1 MAPTNATEG
10 PTRPRKRA
18 RRDSASTSSPS
29 SAPTTSTSTSTSSPT
44 APRLFAPFR
53 ALGIITNHVPFALQ
67 ARSHKGAVDGPRVHL
82 LTSVGRSYALWEANK
97 MTLLFV
103 GTPAPQPIAAL
114 AMDGDAVWVAAGARL
129 IKYLRGKEVLRA
141 GNPHGQPLATATIF
155 GNQILSL
162 EEGGGR
168 LLVFS
173 TKDGE
178 LVRDI
183 EFASGFTATRLLHP
197 ATYLNKVLVASAEG
211 GMELWNIKDG
221 VRIYVFDA
229 RELSPGPSA
238 SAVTALVQAPAV
250 DVVGIGFADGS
261 IAVHDVR
268 ADERLLSFR
277 MGTGSSSTSTSSTGA
292 SFGADGSSSPIR
304 ALAFRTDGAPILASA
319 DASGALAIWDL
330 NAPAKL
336 LHLVHGAHDAGV
348 TSLEWVPGQ
357 PLLIS
362 GGEDNSVKQWLFDAP
377 SASPRLFD
385 APTSSPRLLKSRTGH
400 RAPPTLVRF
409 YGEDGKQVLT
419 AGPDRAL
426 RLTSLVRESRGC
438 EMSQGRGT
446 MGTHPSS
453 TTPKPKLA
461 PITSLASS
469 TAHAKDWDD
478 VVTAHAGDR
487 FARTWSTQNKRLG
500 RYALEGEGV
509 VKATALTACGTFA
522 LAGGAGGV
530 VRMWNAQS
538 GVLRRVFKVGDLG
551 NKGDT
556 GATGSSGLGAASGS
570 SSTRYRKQ
578 SDRTITGIATDAL
591 NTVLV
596 ASTLDGTINFFD
608 FHTADLLHT
617 LTITPLS
624 QSTTSSN
631 SASST
636 SFATASTSYTTSYTS
651 SSASYTPS
659 PTPPAITALHL
670 HRDSGLLAVPCDD
683 LAVRVVDLETRA
695 VVRVLRGFGGRV
707 MDVTFS
713 PDARWLVAASLDA
726 AIRTF
731 DVPSGRLID
740 VFRCVNEAA
749 EVPSA
754 GKANGVSGKD
764 KSNGISGKGQTNGV
778 ASKEK
783 NGITKKDG
791 ITKLQTGTPS
801 TPTSVA
807 FSPAGDFLATTH
819 VDSVGVFLWVNRA
832 QFTDVSLH
840 GVADSAGAAVVL
852 PGMQG
857 DAEEEALDALSAL
870 TVQDPIADLPP
881 TATPPQL
888 SGDLVTLTLLPRA
901 RWMTL
906 LNLDVIQLRNKP
918 KEPPKAPE
926 KAPFFLPTVPGVNP
940 TFDLSAAASAN
951 KGEDSEAAKI
961 SRRLDSL
968 ESGFVRALTE
978 EGPDGSYDPLFT
990 LIKTLSPPAL
1000 DAELRSMTAP
1010 AHQARLL
1017 RALTQRLRA
1026 RRDFEAVQA
1035 VMGVVLRIW
1044 GESLVGSA
1052 TPASWNVRAPLD
1064 GGPMHVDDEAEEL
1077 KDALAELREV
1087 QAKESERVLGLVA
1100 ASLGT
1105 LGFIRETL

>member
-1 MAPTNATEG
+1 MGERMSR

-18 RRDSASTSSPS
+18 RRARRDTASTSSPS

-82 LTSVGRSYALWEANK
+82 LTSVGRSYAMWETNK

-197 ATYLNKVLVASAEG
+197 ATYLNKVLVASTEG

-221 VRIYVFDA
+221 VRIYAFDA

-261 IAVHDVR
+261 IAVQDVR
-268 ADERLLSFR
+268 SDERLLSFR
-277 MGTGSSSTSTSSTGA
+277 MGTGSSSTSTSSTSA

-319 DASGALAIWDL
+319 DAYGALAIWDL

-362 GGEDNSVKQWLFDAP
+362 AGEDNSVKQW
-377 SASPRLFD
+377 LFD

-556 GATGSSGLGAASGS
+556 GATGSSGLGAASSS

-578 SDRTITGIATDAL
+578 SDRTITGVATDAL

-624 QSTTSSN
+624 QSTT
-631 SASST
+631 
-636 SFATASTSYTTSYTS
+636 
-651 SSASYTPS
+651 
-659 PTPPAITALHL
+659 
-670 HRDSGLLAVPCDD
+670 GLLAVPCDD

-740 VFRCVNEAA
+740 VFRC
-749 EVPSA
+749 
-754 GKANGVSGKD
+754 
-764 KSNGISGKGQTNGV
+764 
-778 ASKEK
+778 
-783 NGITKKDG
+783 
-791 ITKLQTGTPS
+791 LQTGTPS

-940 TFDLSAAASAN
+940 TFDLSATASAS
-951 KGEDSEAAKI
+951 KGEDSEAAKR

-1035 VMGVVLRIW
+1035 VMGVVLKVW

-1052 TPASWNVRAPLD
+1052 TPA
-1064 GGPMHVDDEAEEL
+1064 
-1077 KDALAELREV
+1077 DALAELREV

>member
-1 MAPTNATEG
+1 MAKTTMTTLQPAAVSSEPTPNH
-10 PTRPRKRA
+10 PRPRKRA
-18 RRDSASTSSPS
+18 RRDPSP
-29 SAPTTSTSTSTSSPT
+29 SAPTTSTSPT
-44 APRLFAPFR
+44 LNPRLFAPFR

-82 LTSVGRSYALWEANK
+82 LTSVGRSYAMWEANK

-221 VRIYVFDA
+221 VRIYAFDA

-319 DASGALAIWDL
+319 DAYGALAIWDL

-362 GGEDNSVKQWLFDAP
+362 AGEDNSVKQWLFDAP
-377 SASPRLFD
+377 TA
-385 APTSSPRLLKSRTGH
+385 SPRLLKSRTGH

-556 GATGSSGLGAASGS
+556 GATGSSGLGAASSS

-636 SFATASTSYTTSYTS
+636 SFATASTSHASYTS
-651 SSASYTPS
+651 NPYTPS

-695 VVRVLRGFGGRV
+695 VVRVLRGFGGRI

-888 SGDLVTLTLLPRA
+888 SGDLITLTLLPRA

-940 TFDLSAAASAN
+940 TFDLTAAASAN
-951 KGEDSEAAKI
+951 KGEDSEAAKK

-978 EGPDGSYDPLFT
+978 EGPDGSYDALFT

-1035 VMGVVLRIW
+1035 VMGVVLKVW

-1052 TPASWNVRAPLD
+1052 TPA
-1064 GGPMHVDDEAEEL
+1064 
-1077 KDALAELREV
+1077 DALAELREV

>member
-1 MAPTNATEG
+1 MAKTTMTTLQPAAVSSEPTPN
-10 PTRPRKRA
+10 PPRPRKRA
-18 RRDSASTSSPS
+18 RRDPSP
-29 SAPTTSTSTSTSSPT
+29 SAPTTSTSPT
-44 APRLFAPFR
+44 LNPRLFAPFR

-221 VRIYVFDA
+221 VRIYAFDA

-268 ADERLLSFR
+268 SDERLLSFR

-362 GGEDNSVKQWLFDAP
+362 AGEDNSVKQWLFDAP
-377 SASPRLFD
+377 TASLD
-385 APTSSPRLLKSRTGH
+385 APTASPRLLKSRTGH

-509 VKATALTACGTFA
+509 VKATALTACGTFV

-551 NKGDT
+551 VKGDT
-556 GATGSSGLGAASGS
+556 STGAGTGTPST

-617 LTITPLS
+617 LTITPVS
-624 QSTTSSN
+624 QSTT
-631 SASST
+631 
-636 SFATASTSYTTSYTS
+636 ASTSHPYTS
-651 SSASYTPS
+651 SS

-740 VFRCVNEAA
+740 VFRC
-749 EVPSA
+749 
-754 GKANGVSGKD
+754 
-764 KSNGISGKGQTNGV
+764 
-778 ASKEK
+778 
-783 NGITKKDG
+783 
-791 ITKLQTGTPS
+791 LQTGIPS

-840 GVADSAGAAVVL
+840 GVADSVGAAVVL

-940 TFDLSAAASAN
+940 TFDLSAAASAS
-951 KGEDSEAAKI
+951 KGEDSEAAKR

-978 EGPDGSYDPLFT
+978 EGPDGSYDALFT

-1035 VMGVVLRIW
+1035 VMGVVLKVW

-1052 TPASWNVRAPLD
+1052 TPA
-1064 GGPMHVDDEAEEL
+1064 
-1077 KDALAELREV
+1077 DALAELREV

>member
-1 MAPTNATEG
+1 MAPTTTTVMAPTNATDG
-10 PTRPRKRA
+10 PLRPRKRA
-18 RRDSASTSSPS
+18 RRDSAAAPSTSSPS
-29 SAPTTSTSTSTSSPT
+29 STPTNPTSTSSSPSS
-44 APRLFAPFR
+44 PRLFAPFR

-103 GTPAPQPIAAL
+103 GTPAPQAISAL
-114 AMDGDAVWVAAGARL
+114 AMDGDAVWAAAGAHL

-141 GNPHGQPLATATIF
+141 ANPHGQPLATATIF

-162 EEGGGR
+162 EEGGER
-168 LLVFS
+168 LLIFS

-221 VRIYVFDA
+221 VRIYAFDA
-229 RELSPGPSA
+229 RELSPGPGA

-319 DASGALAIWDL
+319 DASGSLAIWDL

-362 GGEDNSVKQWLFDAP
+362 AGEDNSVKQWLFDAP
-377 SASPRLFD
+377 TA
-385 APTSSPRLLKSRTGH
+385 APRLLKSRTGH

-500 RYALEGEGV
+500 KYALEGEGV

-538 GVLRRVFKVGDLG
+538 GVLRRLFKVGDLG
-551 NKGDT
+551 TKGETST
-556 GATGSSGLGAASGS
+556 GAGTGTASSASS
-570 SSTRYRKQ
+570 RYRKQ

-617 LTITPLS
+617 LTITPSS
-624 QSTTSSN
+624 QSTT
-631 SASST
+631 T
-636 SFATASTSYTTSYTS
+636 STASTSYTT
-651 SSASYTPS
+651 
-659 PTPPAITALHL
+659 
-670 HRDSGLLAVPCDD
+670 SGLLAVPCDD

-740 VFRCVNEAA
+740 VFRC
-749 EVPSA
+749 
-754 GKANGVSGKD
+754 
-764 KSNGISGKGQTNGV
+764 
-778 ASKEK
+778 
-783 NGITKKDG
+783 
-791 ITKLQTGTPS
+791 LQTGTPS

-951 KGEDSEAAKI
+951 KAEDSEAAKK

-1052 TPASWNVRAPLD
+1052 TPA
-1064 GGPMHVDDEAEEL
+1064 
-1077 KDALAELREV
+1077 DALAELREV

>member
-1 MAPTNATEG
+1 MAKTTMTTLQPAAVSSEPTPNH
-10 PTRPRKRA
+10 PRPRKRA
-18 RRDSASTSSPS
+18 RRDPSP
-29 SAPTTSTSTSTSSPT
+29 SAPTTSTSPT
-44 APRLFAPFR
+44 LNPRLFAPFR

-82 LTSVGRSYALWEANK
+82 LTSVGRSYAMWEANK

-129 IKYLRGKEVLRA
+129 IKYLRGKEVMRV
-141 GNPHGQPLATATIF
+141 GNPHGAPLATATIF

-173 TKDGE
+173 TMDGE

-183 EFASGFTATRLLHP
+183 AFASGFTATRLLHP

-221 VRIYVFDA
+221 VRIYAFDA
-229 RELSPGPSA
+229 RELSPGPGA

-261 IAVHDVR
+261 IAVQDVR
-268 ADERLLSFR
+268 SDERLLSFR

-336 LHLVHGAHDAGV
+336 LHLVQGAHDAGV

-362 GGEDNSVKQWLFDAP
+362 AGEDNSVKQWLFDAP

-385 APTSSPRLLKSRTGH
+385 ASTAAPRLLKSRTGH

-556 GATGSSGLGAASGS
+556 GATGSSGLGAASTS
-570 SSTRYRKQ
+570 SSNRYRKQ

-636 SFATASTSYTTSYTS
+636 SFATASTPH
-651 SSASYTPS
+651 A
-659 PTPPAITALHL
+659 
-670 HRDSGLLAVPCDD
+670 SGLLAVPCDD

-740 VFRCVNEAA
+740 VFRC
-749 EVPSA
+749 
-754 GKANGVSGKD
+754 
-764 KSNGISGKGQTNGV
+764 
-778 ASKEK
+778 
-783 NGITKKDG
+783 
-791 ITKLQTGTPS
+791 LQTGTPS

-940 TFDLSAAASAN
+940 TFDLSAATSAN
-951 KGEDSEAAKI
+951 KAEDSEAAKK

-1035 VMGVVLRIW
+1035 VMGVVLKVW

-1052 TPASWNVRAPLD
+1052 TPA
-1064 GGPMHVDDEAEEL
+1064 
-1077 KDALAELREV
+1077 DALAELREV

>member
-1 MAPTNATEG
+1 MAKTTTTTLQPASVSSE
-10 PTRPRKRA
+10 PPRPRKRA
-18 RRDSASTSSPS
+18 RRDASPS
-29 SAPTTSTSTSTSSPT
+29 APSPTSTSTHSPT
-44 APRLFAPFR
+44 PRLFSPFR

-114 AMDGDAVWVAAGARL
+114 AMDGDAVWAAAGAHL

-141 GNPHGQPLATATIF
+141 GNPHARPLATATIF
-155 GNQILSL
+155 GNQILAL

-168 LLVFS
+168 LLLFS
-173 TKDGE
+173 TADGE

-183 EFASGFTATRLLHP
+183 AFAAGFTATRLLHP

-211 GMELWNIKDG
+211 GMELWNIRDG
-221 VRIYVFDA
+221 ARIYAFDA
-229 RELSPGPSA
+229 RGLSPGSGA

-250 DVVGIGFADGS
+250 DVVGIGFADGG

-268 ADERLLSFR
+268 ADERLLSFD
-277 MGTGSSSTSTSSTGA
+277 MGLGSNMGLSSSVDGSTSS
-292 SFGADGSSSPIR
+292 SSSPIR

-348 TSLEWVPGQ
+348 TALEWVPGQ

-362 GGEDNSVKQWLFDAP
+362 AGEDNSVKQWLFD
-377 SASPRLFD
+377 L
-385 APTSSPRLLKSRTGH
+385 PTAAPRLLKSRTGH

-409 YGEDGKQVLT
+409 YGADGKQVLT

-446 MGTHPSS
+446 MGPNPP
-453 TTPKPKLA
+453 TPKPKLA
-461 PITSLASS
+461 PITALASS

-500 RYALEGEGV
+500 KYALEGEGV

-551 NKGDT
+551 TKGET
-556 GATGSSGLGAASGS
+556 STAASA
-570 SSTRYRKQ
+570 TRYRKQ

-608 FHTADLLHT
+608 FHTVDLLHT
-617 LTITPLS
+617 LTIAPLS
-624 QSTTSSN
+624 ASATSGASHP
-631 SASST
+631 SA
-636 SFATASTSYTTSYTS
+636 
-651 SSASYTPS
+651 
-659 PTPPAITALHL
+659 
-670 HRDSGLLAVPCDD
+670 GLLAVPCDD

-695 VVRVLRGFGGRV
+695 VVRVLRGFGGRI

-740 VFRCVNEAA
+740 VFRC
-749 EVPSA
+749 
-754 GKANGVSGKD
+754 
-764 KSNGISGKGQTNGV
+764 
-778 ASKEK
+778 
-783 NGITKKDG
+783 
-791 ITKLQTGTPS
+791 LQSGTPS

-870 TVQDPIADLPP
+870 TVQDPIAELPP

-940 TFDLSAAASAN
+940 TFDLTAAAAN
-951 KGEDSEAAKI
+951 TSTGEDSEAAKK

-968 ESGFVRALTE
+968 ENGFVRALTE
-978 EGPDGSYDPLFT
+978 EGPDGSYDALFT

-1035 VMGVVLRIW
+1035 VMGVVLKIW

-1052 TPASWNVRAPLD
+1052 TPA
-1064 GGPMHVDDEAEEL
+1064 
-1077 KDALAELREV
+1077 DALAELREV